1 MAQREHLVVGFSDQ
15 VPLWAKA
22 PGRKAVFAQTEV
34 HPLAAV
40 KDFSEVRQAI
50 EEVMHLEKGLEL

>member
-1 MAQREHLVVGFSDQ
+1 MVGFSDQ

-50 EEVMHLEKGLEL
+50 EEVMHFEKGLKL